1 MGIFPFDPL
10 FDPLNWSNL
19 MTEKIYSDL
28 FTDVGIVTEFDEMEY
43 LLIGLANNYGLDED
57 GNSLEAQTFE
67 KRIAWSLR
75 NIKDLPKLIATAKE
89 KAVFARGVFEIEA
102 MQKHLQ
108 SHKQNPNEP
117 YMSNYILGLDST
129 ASVLQM
135 LSVLSQCEISA
146 EVANLVNPEVRYDPY
161 MLLCNVFSE
170 LLDPSELARVEPY
183 LIRKF
188 MKSCLMVFFYGGSSL
203 LNKMTNRDKKL
214 NEKFFQA
221 TSILAPKAMQL
232 RTLIL
237 SCINP
242 ELTMY
247 NWEMPDGFK
256 VRTKVLTSELS
267 SVVIDDIKT
276 AKGNSASISHIFK
289 YQGRDELYCAL
300 AANVVHSV
308 DSLVVRELCRRLSY
322 DKQAV
327 VKTLHVLSKIK
338 HKEITDIT
346 EFVSIVN
353 ISCLV
358 TDNYQ
363 SYKHLTP
370 NQLGILEEHLRFML
384 KHDPIVLTCI
394 HDEFKTYPKYL
405 GLVRLH
411 YREIMAQ
418 LAQSNIINDMLRIIT
433 NTHKQSVKS
442 DMYTGTMDIK
452 YKMILANKIRG
463 SRYALS

>member
-1 MGIFPFDPL
+1 
-10 FDPLNWSNL
+10 

-67 KRIAWSLR
+67 QRILWSLR
-75 NIKDLPKLIATAKE
+75 NIKELPKLITSAKE

-102 MQKHLQ
+102 MQKHLL
-108 SHKQNPNEP
+108 NTPNEP

-146 EVANLVNPEVRYDPY
+146 EVANLVNPDVRYDPY
-161 MLLCNVFSE
+161 TLLCNIYGE
-170 LLDPSELARVEPY
+170 LLDPDELTKVEPY
-183 LIRKF
+183 LVRKF
-188 MKSCLMVFFYGGSSL
+188 MKNCLMVFFYGGSSL

-214 NEKFFQA
+214 NEKFHQA

-232 RTLIL
+232 RSLIL
-237 SCINP
+237 SCIKP
-242 ELTMY
+242 ELTSY

-256 VRTKVLTSELS
+256 VRTKVLIKELS

-300 AANVVHSV
+300 AANIVHSV

-327 VKTLHVLSKIK
+327 IKALFVLGKIK

-346 EFVSIVN
+346 EFVSVVN
-353 ISCLV
+353 ISCLIK
-358 TDNYQ
+358 DDYE
-363 SYKHLTP
+363 SYRHLTP

-384 KHDPIVLTCI
+384 QHEPIVLTCI
-394 HDEFKTYPKYL
+394 HDEFKTYPKHL

-411 YREIMAQ
+411 YRELMAQ
-418 LAQSNIINDMLRIIT
+418 LAQSNIINHMLRIVT
-433 NTHKQSVKS
+433 NTSNRSNKPDV
-442 DMYTGTMDIK
+442 YTGTMDLK
-452 YKMILANKIRG
+452 YKMIFANKIRG